1 MLSAANLKAAQQV
14 VYSRAL
20 AQRGRSR
27 DASSGIKAPLSV
39 RAAVKNNAGS
49 NKSSV
54 ARIIKLLEAA
64 NVPDAAAVAFP
75 TMGRPRMLTDEEN
88 EAIMAFVI
96 WREGAGLPACKGVKL
111 KMQQIHYASAGTQK
125 RSQSAE
131 CGTAASVTIILK
143 WFERLTEAIVNRRI
157 NASECWNADQTVVR
171 VGILREH
178 VQCLIMHTKRE
189 VRVQVLSPEYRE
201 TCTVIVRKFL
211 PDEKLPEGALETLTA
226 ASQSASTG
234 SMLQSWSAIAVID
247 PERKSHVATLAGDQ
261 EFIREA
267 PLFILFCADLSRLH
281 DASDYH
287 GRPGDGAGLEC
298 IDLFIMATLDAA
310 LAAQNVTVAAESLGL
325 GMCYVGAARNNARD
339 LPDYLGLPPY
349 VVGLLVMAVSYAE
362 PKYLNSH
369 KPRLSISEVMYRDIW
384 KDEERAE
391 HIKKYKDTLQNHY
404 KRQNKPGRKVWRVS
418 LANCMSSSDLDG
430 RGKMRSVLDQQG
442 FKFT

>member
-75 TMGRPRMLTDEEN
+75 TMGRPRMDP
-88 EAIMAFVI
+88 EAKPISRMWYRRFCDDHPEIRRAFLKAAEKS
-96 WREGAGLPACKGVKL
+96 RESWETGGISNTK
-111 KMQQIHYASAGTQK
+111 
-125 RSQSAE
+125 E
-131 CGTAASVTIILK
+131 

-157 NASECWNADQTVVR
+157 NASECWNADQTGVR

-189 VRVQVLSPEYRE
+189 VRVQVLSPEDRA

-226 ASQSASTG
+226 AAQSASTG

-325 GMCYVGAARNNARD
+325 GMCYVGAARNNACD
-339 LPDYLGLPPY
+339 LSDYLGLPPY
-349 VVGLLVMAVSYAE
+349 VVGLLVMAVSYAD

-384 KDEERAE
+384 KGEERAE

-418 LANCMSSSDLDG
+418 LTNCASSSDLDG
-430 RGKMRSVLDQQG
+430 RGRMRSVLDQQG